1 MTSSWSFPVIF
12 LLGIG
17 GITIPGYLEK
27 SISLSSTNSENLRRI
42 SIGPRESLPKIWY

>member
-1 MTSSWSFPVIF
+1 MMASSSFPVIF

-27 SISLSSTNSENLRRI
+27 SMSLSIRNSEYLLRI
-42 SIGPRESLPKIWY
+42 SIGPNESLPTI